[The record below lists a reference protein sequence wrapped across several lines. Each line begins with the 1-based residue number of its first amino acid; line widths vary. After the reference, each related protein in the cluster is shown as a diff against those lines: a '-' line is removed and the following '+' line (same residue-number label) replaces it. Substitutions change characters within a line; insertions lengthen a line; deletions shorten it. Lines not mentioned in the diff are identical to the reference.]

1 MANWP
6 EAPIGAAPACVS
18 WALFVRDA
26 PGIQPITQGS
36 GCSRPDSCRGSRCY
50 EWEPFAPEPR
60 QRGPRRP
67 RGAGPGRTMARPGP
81 VVAEAGAAADGAGRG
96 TRVKLGRK
104 GPFSRLRADVCTG
117 VGVGAPQPRPG
128 VGSSPRPQPRAPEAG
143 RAAPA
148 EPAYQRRGGQC
159 PTRLLRRGGS
169 LGTLPTLGSLF
180 LHGPCLSLGRD
191 PSANHGQAPCRG
203 LSPPTQTCWGL
214 PRLGC
219 GAQACRRAGGQTELE
234 PGPSPT
240 QELSLCLP

>member
-1 MANWP
+1 M
-6 EAPIGAAPACVS
+6 GAVCPGAPAAGAQAAQGRRAWQEQWPGQGPWWPRLGLQLTARAGAPVPS
-18 WALFVRDA
+18 WA
-26 PGIQPITQGS
+26 
-36 GCSRPDSCRGSRCY
+36 
-50 EWEPFAPEPR
+50 
-60 QRGPRRP
+60 QRGRF
-67 RGAGPGRTMARPGP
+67 PGR
-81 VVAEAGAAADGAGRG
+81 
-96 TRVKLGRK
+96 
-104 GPFSRLRADVCTG
+104 RADVCTG
-117 VGVGAPQPRPG
+117 VGVGAPRPRPG
-128 VGSSPRPQPRAPEAG
+128 AGSSPRPQPRAPEAG

-148 EPAYQRRGGQC
+148 EPAYQRCGGQC
-159 PTRLLRRGGS
+159 PTRLLQRGGS

-240 QELSLCLP
+240 QELSLCPP